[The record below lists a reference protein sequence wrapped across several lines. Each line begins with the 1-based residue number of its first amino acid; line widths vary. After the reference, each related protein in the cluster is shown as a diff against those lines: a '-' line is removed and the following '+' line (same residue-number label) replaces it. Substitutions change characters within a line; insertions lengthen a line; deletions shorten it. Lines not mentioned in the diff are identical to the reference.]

1 MAIHYER
8 WEMAR
13 VIWLAIILSGC
24 ASNKSL
30 PVIGEVVDEP
40 IGFSEMCIRSPSLKI
55 CNE

>member
-1 MAIHYER
+1 
-8 WEMAR
+8 MAR
-13 VIWLAIILSGC
+13 AIWLAIILSGC
-24 ASNKSL
+24 ASKKSL